1 MNWSTWNTN
10 LGIINED
17 PGYSG
22 DLKRNLSYSI
32 KPGRGEGFRDL
43 NPSVGYTLLI
53 EAASIN
59 C

>member
-22 DLKRNLSYSI
+22 DLRRNASFSL
-32 KPGRGEGFRDL
+32 KPGRGEAFRDS
-43 NPSVGYTLLI
+43 NPGVGCTLVI
-53 EAASIN
+53 AAAWIN
-59 C
+59 